1 MFYLYSG
8 VFSYVCAIDAKLKY
22 KPSVMVALQQMS
34 VPVLVDMHAKDDKT
48 TAE

>member
-1 MFYLYSG
+1 MFILISG

-22 KPSVMVALQQMS
+22 KPNEMVALQQMS
-34 VPVLVDMHAKDDKT
+34 VPMLVDMHATDDKT